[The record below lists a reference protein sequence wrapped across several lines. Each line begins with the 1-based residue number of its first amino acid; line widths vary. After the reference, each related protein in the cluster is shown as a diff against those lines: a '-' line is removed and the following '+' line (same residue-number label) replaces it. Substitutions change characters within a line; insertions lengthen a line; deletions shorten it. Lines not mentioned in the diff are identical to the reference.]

1 MSEIISITNQKGG
14 VGKTT
19 TAVNLAS
26 GLAKAGYQ
34 VLLIDFDPQG
44 HATEHLGVKHE
55 SQNQLTIL
63 EVITKQVRASEALL
77 QSYIPNLKVLSSS
90 LKLGKFNQ
98 ISPQGSQFLLR
109 DSLQSSKDIHF
120 DFVIIDCQP
129 SLSLL
134 TLNALTASTSVLL
147 PVQAEFL
154 ALDGL
159 TQLILTLKDVQTK
172 LHPKLYVL
180 GILLT
185 MFDGRNRLS
194 TEVGNE
200 LKNNFDKEVFETII
214 PRNIKLA
221 EAPSFGKSIFDYD
234 NYSNGSKA
242 YLELTKEVIKRV
254 AQRNQN

>member
-1 MSEIISITNQKGG
+1 

-26 GLAKAGYQ
+26 GLAKSGHQ

-44 HATEHLGVKHE
+44 HATEHLGVKH
-55 SQNQLTIL
+55 QNKDAMTVL
-63 EVITKQVRASEALL
+63 EVITKQVSASQAVL
-77 QSYIPNLKVLSSS
+77 QTYIPNLKILASN

-109 DSLQSSKDIHF
+109 DALQASKDLHF

-159 TQLILTLKDVQTK
+159 SQLILTLKDVQTK
-172 LHPKLYVL
+172 LHPKLYVI

-194 TEVGNE
+194 TEVQSE
-200 LKNNFDKEVFETII
+200 LRNNFDKEVFETII

-234 NYSNGSKA
+234 NNSNGAKS
-242 YLELTKEVIKRV
+242 YFELTKEVL
-254 AQRNQN
+254 QRATNKENERR

>member
-1 MSEIISITNQKGG
+1 LSEIISITNQKGG

-19 TAVNLAS
+19 TAVNLSAA
-26 GLAKAGYQ
+26 LAKAGFS

-44 HATEHLGVKHE
+44 HATEHLGVKQEFKNH
-55 SQNQLTIL
+55 STIL
-63 EVITKQVRASEALL
+63 EVITKQVNISQAIINT
-77 QSYIPNLKVLSSS
+77 YIPNLKILSSN

-98 ISPQGSQFLLR
+98 ISPQGNQFLLK
-109 DSLQSSKDIHF
+109 DSLELYKQPAFNFI
-120 DFVIIDCQP
+120 IIDCQP

-172 LHPKLYVL
+172 LHPKLYVI

-194 TEVGNE
+194 SEVQNE
-200 LKNNFDKEVFETII
+200 LRNNFDKEVFETII

-221 EAPSFGKSIFDYD
+221 EAPSFGKAIFDYD
-234 NYSNGSKA
+234 NSCNGAKS
-242 YLELTKEVIKRV
+242 YLELAKEVADRSKLK
-254 AQRNQN
+254 